1 MRIDLLLKYLCLVKS
16 RSIAKSLCEKGA
28 VRIFERPVR
37 ASSQVREGDHISL
50 ETRGG
55 TLVVEIQQVPQK
67 QLSRALAPT
76 HYRRIAWTPRGDPDA
91 DFWEDGS

>member
-16 RSIAKSLCEKGA
+16 RSLAKILCDKGA

-37 ASSQVREGDHISL
+37 PSSQVKEGDHITL
-50 ETRGG
+50 ETHRG
-55 TLVVEIQQVPQK
+55 TLIVEIHQLPNK
-67 QLSRALAPT
+67 QLSRVLAPT
-76 HYRRIAWTPRGDPDA
+76 YYRRVAWAPRSDPDA

>member
-16 RSIAKSLCEKGA
+16 RSSAKSLCDKGA

-37 ASSQVREGDHISL
+37 PSSRVREGDHITL

-55 TLVVEIQQVPQK
+55 TLVVEIVELPGK
-67 QLSRALAPT
+67 QMSRALAPT
-76 HYRRIAWTPRGDPDA
+76 CYRRVAWTPRGDPDA